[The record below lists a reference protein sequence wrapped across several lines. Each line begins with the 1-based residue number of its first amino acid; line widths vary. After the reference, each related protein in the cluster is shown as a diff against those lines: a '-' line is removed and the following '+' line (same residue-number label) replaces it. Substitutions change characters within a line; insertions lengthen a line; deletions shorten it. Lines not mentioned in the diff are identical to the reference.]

1 MVPYTV
7 QGLLCYAEL
16 CGSLPCC
23 AVRLRCAEISN
34 ETIAG
39 KSTSERNIHHDEET
53 FCTSV
58 GTFMAMTHRSNA
70 FFAHAA
76 AWGFGTPGPV
86 LRLRFRV
93 WPHSR
98 GGLGGHW
105 HTRARRCQAHSHGLV
120 QAKATVRRRSESRCR
135 SPSGLGRTK
144 SRNISSGSVAS

>member
-39 KSTSERNIHHDEET
+39 KSASERNIHHREET

-70 FFAHAA
+70 FFAH